1 MAAKANVNEVF
12 NSIQGEGPY
21 VGCRQVFVRFQG
33 CPLSCIYCDSASA
46 KSSKSVPEVK
56 CGSARGIRN
65 PVSTKDLAELVK
77 NLWTPSTQHLS
88 LTGGEPL
95 LQTQF
100 ILELVQEVS
109 APLYLETNA
118 MFSREA
124 EKLKNAVHIAACDI
138 KLPEHKAT
146 DAYELLLNEELRTV
160 KCFHNSSAYVFAK
173 VIILKETSS
182 AMVELV
188 AQSLATIDD
197 DLLLVLQPA
206 TSIFQIQ
213 KPDNSQLLRLMD
225 TAAAHLNRVRVIPQ
239 MQVQLRIK

>member
-21 VGCRQVFVRFQG
+21 VGSRQVFVRFQG
-33 CPLSCIYCDSASA
+33 CPLSCVYCDSTSA
-46 KSSKSVPEVK
+46 KPFKSAREVK
-56 CGSARGIRN
+56 CGSTSGLRN

-77 NLWTPSTQHLS
+77 SLWTPSTQHLS

-95 LQTQF
+95 LHTQF
-100 ILELVQEVS
+100 ILELAQAFPV
-109 APLYLETNA
+109 PLYLETNA

-124 EKLKNAVHIAACDI
+124 QQLKHAVHIAACDI

-146 DAYELLLNEELRTV
+146 PTYDLLLSEELRTV
-160 KCFHNSSAYVFAK
+160 KCFHHSPAYVFAK
-173 VIILKETSS
+173 VIVLKETSIET
-182 AMVELV
+182 VELV

-197 DLLLVLQPA
+197 DLLLVLQPV
-206 TSIFQIQ
+206 TPIFLTQ

-225 TAAAHLNRVRVIPQ
+225 TAAAYLNQVRVIPQ
-239 MQVQLRIK
+239 MQVQLGIM